1 MLQYSHNI
9 EVILKVDIDVIHE
22 TSNLSI
28 WIRALVPT
36 IEGQTNTTNETA
48 IDRTTMT
55 SMIHV
60 DSSVTVDDNRI
71 GDHIGIETLITIVI
85 EVVNEIEDAIEIEDV
100 SETVIVNVIAK

>member
-1 MLQYSHNI
+1 MI
-9 EVILKVDIDVIHE
+9 FKMDTEEIHE
-22 TSNLSI
+22 TSNLSDEI
-28 WIRALVPT
+28 EASVPPT
-36 IEGQTNTTNETA
+36 EVLTNTMNASETNETM
-48 IDRTTMT
+48 MT